1 MSVDD
6 VSVKSRS
13 RELTMKKAT
22 GIVLLVIA
30 TLFTAGYEAT
40 AQTSR
45 TAKTQTKVVYAC
57 PMHPEVTSTK
67 RGKCRKCGMDLRRT
81 KTEVADV
88 PPEINPVD
96 PAADPSTPKTE
107 NYSFSAAK
115 IPHARVLDQN
125 GKQLDFYN
133 DLIKGKSVAINFVF
147 TTCTAICPSLAAT
160 FRRVQ
165 QEARTR
171 NLDVQLISISVDPT
185 VDTPERLQN
194 FAKKFKAEP
203 GWTFVTGDKA
213 EIDSLLQA
221 LGAGVTNKNDH
232 TPMVLIGND
241 VADQWTRAYGL
252 SSPAKIVELIA
263 AASSKK

>member
-1 MSVDD
+1 
-6 VSVKSRS
+6 
-13 RELTMKKAT
+13 MKKAT

-40 AQTSR
+40 AQTSK
-45 TAKTQTKVVYAC
+45 TTKTQTKVVYAC

-67 RGKCRKCGMDLRRT
+67 RGAKCRKCGMNLRRT
-81 KTEVADV
+81 KTEVAHV

-107 NYSFSAAK
+107 SYSFSAAK

-125 GKQLDFYN
+125 GKQLNFYN

-171 NLDVQLISISVDPT
+171 GLDVQLISISVDPT
-185 VDTPERLQN
+185 VDTPERLQD

-203 GWTFVTGDKA
+203 GWTFVTGDKS
-213 EIDSLLQA
+213 EIDALLQA

-232 TPMVLIGND
+232 TPMVLIGNEA
-241 VADQWTRAYGL
+241 ADQWTRAYGL
-252 SSPAKIVELIA
+252 SSPAKILDLIQS
-263 AASSKK
+263 ASSRK

>member
-1 MSVDD
+1 
-6 VSVKSRS
+6 
-13 RELTMKKAT
+13 MKKAT
-22 GIVLLVIA
+22 GIVLIVIA
-30 TLFTAGYEAT
+30 TLFTAGYEAP
-40 AQTSR
+40 AQT
-45 TAKTQTKVVYAC
+45 TKTTKTQTKVVYSC

-96 PAADPSTPKTE
+96 PAADPSIPKTE
-107 NYSFSAAK
+107 SYSFSAAK

-171 NLDVQLISISVDPT
+171 GLDVQLISISVDPT
-185 VDTPERLQN
+185 VDTPERLQD

-203 GWTFVTGDKA
+203 GWTFVTGDKS

-221 LGAGVTNKNDH
+221 LGVAVVNKNDH
-232 TPMVLIGND
+232 TPMVLIGNE

-252 SSPAKIVELIA
+252 SSPAKIVDLLQA
-263 AASSKK
+263 ALPRK